1 MKRLLCIVGSMD
13 AGGAETYLMKIY
25 RKLDREKYQMD
36 FCVASTNKGF
46 YEDEI
51 TSLGGKIYR
60 ITNKSK
66 NMIKNFIDIKK
77 IVKQNSYKYVLRIS
91 QHSLS
96 ALELLAARL
105 GGARVLAFRSS
116 NTHSG
121 GGKLNMIIHYLFRPF
136 ANMISNLKIAPSTE
150 AAQFMFG
157 TNIVKRNKFVLLPN
171 GLDLEKFKFS
181 EENRAKIRSELKLKD
196 EFVIGHVGRFTEQK
210 NHKFLLDVFKRYL
223 EHNKNAVLLLVGKGE
238 LESQIREYAKE
249 LEIIDKIIF
258 YGVSDKVNEIYSAMD
273 IYVFPSLFEGMP
285 NTVIETQASGLK
297 CIISDAITK
306 EANITG
312 MVEYISLQKDADFWA
327 NIVLNNIEYLRAD
340 KSRDII
346 KMGYDINGVVKR
358 FEKIIFE
365 NLNTDRKDRHKTIKA
380 EN

>member
-36 FCVASTNKGF
+36 FCVANTNKGF

-66 NMIKNFIDIKK
+66 NMIKNFTDIKK

-105 GGARVLAFRSS
+105 GGARILAFRSS

-121 GGKLNMIIHYLFRPF
+121 GGKFNMIIHYLFRPF

-150 AAQFMFG
+150 AAKFMFG

-181 EENRAKIRSELKLKD
+181 EENRAKIRSELNLKD
-196 EFVIGHVGRFTEQK
+196 EFVIGHVGRLTEQK
-210 NHKFLLDVFKRYL
+210 NHKFLLEVFKRYL
-223 EHNKNAVLLLVGKGE
+223 EYNNNSILLLVGKGE
-238 LESQIREYAKE
+238 LEKQIREYAKE

-285 NTVIETQASGLK
+285 NTVIEAQANGLN
-297 CIISDAITK
+297 CIISDTITK
-306 EANITG
+306 EVNMSNRSIQL
-312 MVEYISLQKDADFWA
+312 S
-327 NIVLNNIEYLRAD
+327 LNNMDSWVSNIKQKSIVYRLECSIKEEYN
-340 KSRDII
+340 I
-346 KMGYDINGVVKR
+346 KKVVAN
-358 FEKIIFE
+358 FEKIMFME
-365 NLNTDRKDRHKTIKA
+365 Q
-380 EN
+380 